1 MAIATASISPH
12 LHLPAGTAG
21 SSTYGTFAPLAPFRT
36 PGTFSPFPPRS
47 TLIIPCMTVVERR
60 IGDVTVLD
68 LKGRLV
74 FDDGD
79 AALRTRINDLVAE
92 GRLQILL
99 NLRDVTYVDSC
110 GIGVLVAKFVSLR
123 RKGGDLRLMN
133 ITPRSQRLMEITKLL
148 GVFRI
153 FDSEAEAI
161 ASFSSEPFA

>member
-1 MAIATASISPH
+1 
-12 LHLPAGTAG
+12 
-21 SSTYGTFAPLAPFRT
+21 
-36 PGTFSPFPPRS
+36 
-47 TLIIPCMTVVERR
+47 MTVVERR

-79 AALRTRINDLVAE
+79 AALRAHINDLVAE
-92 GRLQILL
+92 GRMQILL

-123 RKGGDLRLMN
+123 RKGGDLRLVN
-133 ITPRSQRLMEITKLL
+133 ITPRSQRLMEISKLL

-161 ASFSSEPFA
+161 ASFVSEPFA